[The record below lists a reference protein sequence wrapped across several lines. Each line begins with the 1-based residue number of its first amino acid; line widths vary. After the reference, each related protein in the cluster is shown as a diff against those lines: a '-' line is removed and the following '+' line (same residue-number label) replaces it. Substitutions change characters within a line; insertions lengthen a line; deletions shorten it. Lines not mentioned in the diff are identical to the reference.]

1 MENILSMSDL
11 SKIQFIFI
19 IGAPRSGTTWLHAM
33 IATHPGVVATPEV
46 EQTFFSNY
54 LAPIVKSWEAELY
67 HIKRGAWVQGL
78 PYLWTEEEFGSFVQY
93 FFEKVYVKMLEK
105 KPDAGIIIDKHPE
118 YSHHVKLIKRFV
130 PNAKFIHIVRD
141 GRNTVVSMMSAAKRI
156 GFGEKEIKGA
166 ASSWVRHIENA
177 RKASLCTDSCYL
189 EVKYEDM
196 VRDKKGILAKIV
208 NFCGLE
214 WSDNLVFDN
223 KEYSSPNPD
232 ISSTERQNG
241 FAWVSQLTVKQK
253 YIFDQVAGKL
263 LIDLGYEKNRSW
275 VFRNKVEMFRFYLGN
290 FIFSCFLR
298 IRLTFRLLFHGR
310 I

>member
-1 MENILSMSDL
+1 MCDL

-33 IATHPGVVATPEV
+33 IANHPDVAATPEI

-54 LAPIVKSWEAELY
+54 LAPIVKAWEAELY

-78 PYLWTEEEFGSFVQY
+78 PYLWSEEEFDSFLQY
-93 FFEKVYVKMLEK
+93 FLGKVYVKILEK
-105 KPDAGIIIDKHPE
+105 KSDAKMIIDKHPE
-118 YSHHVKLIKRFV
+118 YSHHVELIKRFL

-141 GRNTVVSMMSAAKRI
+141 GRNTTASMMSAAKRI
-156 GFGEKEIKGA
+156 GFGEREIKSA
-166 ASSWVRHIENA
+166 ASSWVRHIENS
-177 RKASLCTDSCYL
+177 RKASLNTDSCYL

-196 VRDKKGILAKIV
+196 VKDKKGILAEIV

-214 WSDNLVFDN
+214 WNDNLVFDD
-223 KEYSSPNPD
+223 KEYSSPTPN
-232 ISSTERQNG
+232 ISSSERQNG
-241 FAWVSQLTVKQK
+241 FAWVKKLTTKQK
-253 YIFDQVAGKL
+253 YIFDQVAGEL

-290 FIFSCFLR
+290 FIFSFFLR
-298 IRLTFRLLFHGR
+298 IKLAFRLLFHGR